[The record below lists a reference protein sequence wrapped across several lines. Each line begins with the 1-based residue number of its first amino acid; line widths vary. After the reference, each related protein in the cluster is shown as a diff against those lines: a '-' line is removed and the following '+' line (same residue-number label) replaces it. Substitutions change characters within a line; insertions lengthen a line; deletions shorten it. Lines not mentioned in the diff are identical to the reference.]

1 MHYEP
6 IPELTRIEVETA
18 IDRDDPHELSMAV
31 LSAAL
36 HSNEPEWAQQICLCL
51 SRHANNTV
59 RGNAILGFGHIA
71 RIHRTLDREKVEP
84 ALMRA
89 LSDPDEYVR
98 GHARDAVDDVAHY
111 LNWKIRHS
119 SLLAV

>member
-1 MHYEP
+1 MRYEP
-6 IPELTRIEVETA
+6 IPVFTRSEVETA
-18 IDRDDPHELSMAV
+18 IDRDDPRELSLAV

-36 HSNEPEWAQQICLCL
+36 HSQEPGWAQQICLCL

-71 RIHRTLDREKVEP
+71 RIHRTLDRDKVVP
-84 ALMRA
+84 ALTRA

-98 GHARDAVDDVAHY
+98 GHARDAVDDVKHY
-111 LNWKIRHS
+111 LNWQI
-119 SLLAV
+119 LP